1 MQAAS
6 QVMAG
11 TASSWLRL
19 TNRVAIVTGAG
30 SGIGAAVSYHL
41 SQQGCHVVLADNHK
55 ESVEESAAQCQCQ
68 SQTAGAGSVQVQVL
82 PVECDVA
89 SSESVQQLIRTA
101 DEFAKSIIN
110 NTHADMVGTHGHG
123 SNLFADQAPLASILV
138 NCAGITRDALITKM
152 SDRDF
157 DDVLNINLRGS
168 YLTCR
173 YFSDLAR
180 LEALGT
186 SNSSNSS
193 SIINLSSIVGLR
205 GNKGQTNY
213 AASKAGVIGMTKSLA
228 KELAKYNTRVNCIV
242 PGFIDTPMSA
252 KMPEKIRQTM
262 KSNIPMK
269 KFGTT
274 DNVSDLIMFL
284 ASERSAYITGEA
296 VEISGAISF

>member
-152 SDRDF
+152 SDREYYCMAYTVFICRRTRLCHTKCLALPFLVLNLFCFDVLHAPPHTPLTLTGDF

-242 PGFIDTPMSA
+242 PGFIDTP
-252 KMPEKIRQTM
+252 
-262 KSNIPMK
+262 
-269 KFGTT
+269 
-274 DNVSDLIMFL
+274 
-284 ASERSAYITGEA
+284 SELS
-296 VEISGAISF
+296 